1 MLDYLMR
8 VGPAL
13 RKLAGALRVWGY
25 FGGGLGLLIV
35 VLLTVLAL
43 PLTASDLVWLVISA
57 IAVSWASVVLLLFAR
72 SLTAVADL
80 PEWIRMSPDVLSRN
94 GTELAKVYLDT
105 AGKWGEQ
112 SHFRALRGGIWRGG
126 RLVLSV
132 AKDIPEFAAVGSM
145 ANPLFLIATVVATF
159 WIAAEMF
166 VAPMLV
172 LATLLTR

>member
-8 VGPAL
+8 IGPAL
-13 RKLAGALRVWGY
+13 RSLAAALRVWAY
-25 FGGGLGLLIV
+25 LGAAFALAIV

-43 PLTASDLVWLVISA
+43 PLTVSDLLWLLLSA
-57 IAVSWASVVLLLFAR
+57 IAVGWSSVVLVWFAR

-80 PEWIRMSPDVLSRN
+80 PEWIRRSPDVLSRN

-112 SHFRALRGGIWRGG
+112 SRFGALRGGIWRGG
-126 RLVLSV
+126 RLVFSV

-145 ANPLFLIATVVATF
+145 ANPLFLIATVIATF
-159 WIAAEMF
+159 WIAAELF
-166 VAPMLV
+166 VVPLLV
-172 LATLLTR
+172 LITVLTR